1 MVAMIAATVMNGPV
15 PTMFDMLMETALSSP
30 KRRILWPGGC
40 PVGVAVWLDGS
51 MLIPAFVMG
60 SQNTAIGKLRP
71 ALYQDQSG

>member
-1 MVAMIAATVMNGPV
+1 
-15 PTMFDMLMETALSSP
+15 
-30 KRRILWPGGC
+30 
-40 PVGVAVWLDGS
+40 VGVAVWLDWS